1 MYGWPC
7 RLDDALLQNSIA
19 DIMTA
24 DLDQLGDEEPDGL
37 AGGAAGSA
45 AGARSSVAGA
55 GAAGSGGGH
64 QQERGGLTE
73 AQTFSDLAY
82 SKNKVGA
89 GFDFAGLG
97 ESRRDVKQPAA
108 YAATTTVLHGRCFKL
123 RISAHG
129 HSVPPSALS
138 AQLTFAI

>member
-1 MYGWPC
+1 MCGPPC

-24 DLDQLGDEEPDGL
+24 DLDQLGDEEQDGL

-82 SKNKVGA
+82 SKNKVGT
-89 GFDFAGLG
+89 GIG
-97 ESRRDVKQPAA
+97 
-108 YAATTTVLHGRCFKL
+108 
-123 RISAHG
+123 
-129 HSVPPSALS
+129 
-138 AQLTFAI
+138 

>member
-1 MYGWPC
+1 
-7 RLDDALLQNSIA
+7 
-19 DIMTA
+19 MTA

-45 AGARSSVAGA
+45 AGARSTVAGA

-89 GFDFAGLG
+89 GIG
-97 ESRRDVKQPAA
+97 
-108 YAATTTVLHGRCFKL
+108 
-123 RISAHG
+123 
-129 HSVPPSALS
+129 
-138 AQLTFAI
+138 